1 MYCLIP
7 SRMKP
12 QSASFVAAV
21 GALSSQPGSKGVHSR
36 VRCRLPT
43 RRRHQ
48 LQHRCSA
55 QAAWQA
61 RRSQVGD
68 LECEATYAKVSGPD
82 HSATTDAAG
91 QVRNCDE
98 ESAAKAKEVTRNLE
112 IERSR
117 AASEA
122 TAGAGFRFTA
132 LGHAG
137 RKMINGRRPRARDGT
152 RAGRGA
158 FASLSSHIDS
168 W

>member
-1 MYCLIP
+1 MFIAVCGVDSQLVADTNCNI
-7 SRMKP
+7 
-12 QSASFVAAV
+12 AAV
-21 GALSSQPGSKGVHSR
+21 HK
-36 VRCRLPT
+36 
-43 RRRHQ
+43 RRGKHEE
-48 LQHRCSA
+48 A
-55 QAAWQA
+55 KY
-61 RRSQVGD
+61 

-122 TAGAGFRFTA
+122 TAGAGFRFTT